1 MGAPMRK
8 SLLLAVVAAIGLTA
22 PAQAQ
27 DVAKPKPALM
37 LAAAEIDP
45 ARLLPPPPAEGSF
58 TAKAEMAELHAIETA
73 RSADVLAHAKS
84 DDVTKDAS
92 IFAGPMGPGFDLAK
106 LPATTKLMGDVR
118 REEKAAADK
127 AKAFFQRKRPWIVD
141 PSLQSCSRDDEPLSA
156 YPSGHAT
163 MGYSMA
169 LVLADIAPE
178 KAQALLARAQDY
190 ANSRLVCGMHLRT
203 DIVAGQVLGTAVA
216 LDLLHNVPFQADRD
230 AALAELRAAGLI
242 H

>member
-1 MGAPMRK
+1 MRATMRK
-8 SLLLAVVAAIGLTA
+8 TLILTAVAAIGLTT
-22 PAQAQ
+22 PAWAE
-27 DVAKPKPALM
+27 DAARPKPALM
-37 LAAAEIDP
+37 LSAAEIDP
-45 ARLLPPPPAEGSF
+45 ARLLPPQPAEGSP
-58 TAKAEMAELHAIETA
+58 AARAELAELHAIEAA
-73 RSADVLAHAKS
+73 RTPDLLAHAAS

-92 IFAGPMGPGFDLAK
+92 IFAAAMGPGFDLSR
-106 LPATTKLMGDVR
+106 LPATARLMGEVR

-141 PSLQSCSRDDEPLSA
+141 PSLQSCSRDDEPLSS

-178 KAQALLARAQDY
+178 KGQALLARAQDY
-190 ANSRLVCGMHLRT
+190 ADSRLVCGMHMRT

-216 LDLLHNVPFQADRD
+216 LELLHNVSFEADRD
-230 AALAELRAAGLI
+230 AALAELKAAGLAR
-242 H
+242 

>member
-8 SLLLAVVAAIGLTA
+8 TLLLAVIATIGLTN
-22 PAQAQ
+22 PALAQ
-27 DVAKPKPALM
+27 DAAKPKPALM
-37 LAAAEIDP
+37 LSAAEIDP
-45 ARLLPPPPAEGSF
+45 ARLLPPQPAEGSP
-58 TAKAEMAELHAIETA
+58 AARAELAELHAIEAA
-73 RSADVLAHAKS
+73 RTPETLSHAKS

-92 IFAGPMGPGFDLAK
+92 IFASAMGPGFDLAK
-106 LPATTKLMGDVR
+106 LPATAKLMGEVR

-169 LVLADIAPE
+169 LVLADIAPD
-178 KAQALLARAQDY
+178 KGQALLARAQDY
-190 ANSRLVCGMHLRT
+190 ANNRLVCGMHLRT
-203 DIVAGQVLGTAVA
+203 DIVAGQVLGAVVA
-216 LDLLHNVPFQADRD
+216 LDLLHNPTFRADRD
-230 AALAELRAAGLI
+230 AALAELTAAGLV